1 MASITPYLTFTDT
14 CEAAFNFYRS
24 VFGGEFVQVVR
35 FKDMPSEHT
44 PESAANLI
52 AHISLPIGGGTLLL
66 GSDAPEGFGPPISA
80 GNNFSLS
87 LNAQSKEEATT
98 LFNGLSAGGNIIMPL
113 GISPWGSFFGMWQDQ
128 FGINW
133 MVSYEMENK

>member
-1 MASITPYLTFTDT
+1 MASITPYLTFTNN
-14 CEAAFNFYRS
+14 CEEVFEFYRS
-24 VFGGEFVQVVR
+24 VIGGEFSRVVR
-35 FKDMPSEHT
+35 FRDMPSEQM

-52 AHISLPIGGGTLLL
+52 AHIELPIGNGTVLL
-66 GSDAPEGFGPPISA
+66 GSDAPEGFGPPVNA

-87 LNAQSKEEATT
+87 LTAQSKEEAGR

-113 GISPWGSFFGMWQDQ
+113 DVSPWGSFFGMWQDK

-133 MVSYEMENK
+133 MVSYELEK